1 MESAGAPG
9 RVNVSRA
16 TYELV
21 KHVFECEYRG
31 RVEAKGKGEVEM
43 FFVNGERVAGSSPAE
58 REVGCGE
65 YGGRGDERDR
75 QADELGD
82 GPLGVEV
89 AGALRAAP

>member
-21 KHVFECEYRG
+21 KDAFESEYRG
-31 RVEAKGKGEVEM
+31 LVEAKGKGEVEM
-43 FFVNGERVAGSSPAE
+43 FFVEGLKATASAAE
-58 REVGCGE
+58 EEVGGE
-65 YGGRGDERDR
+65 GDEGGK
-75 QADELGD
+75 DE
-82 GPLGVEV
+82 GPQNQKLRERPFGVEV